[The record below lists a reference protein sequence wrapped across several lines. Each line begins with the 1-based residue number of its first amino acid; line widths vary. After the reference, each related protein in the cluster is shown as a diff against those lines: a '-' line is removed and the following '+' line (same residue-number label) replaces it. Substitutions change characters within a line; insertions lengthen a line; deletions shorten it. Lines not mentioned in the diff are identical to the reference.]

1 MVSDLHIESVRESG
15 GACNLLNLLI
25 CWKRSR
31 VDETLIRIGYYE
43 ILSARRGGEDTQ
55 VPPLAPAR
63 ARPGHAPGHEISA
76 AYLLLFPVSRRL
88 SALGSTRVVL
98 AGLVQHI

>member
-15 GACNLLNLLI
+15 GACNLLI

-55 VPPLAPAR
+55 VPPLAPR

-88 SALGSTRVVL
+88 SDWARL
-98 AGLVQHI
+98 AWCSQVSCNTSSGGA